1 MRKKIKTHIIFLFL
15 AHVLLSQQDPAFNY
29 YMFNHQSVNPAYVGS
44 KNYTTITSVY
54 RSQWS
59 GFEGSPI
66 TQTAS
71 FNKPIRSKNIGV
83 GLGVINDKIGPLTS
97 TDISID
103 LSYHLRLNRD
113 DSYLS
118 VGLKF
123 SGLDFGIN
131 NDMIQTNQPFDQTF
145 LIQDDKS
152 FFPNIGFGFYY
163 YSQKIYLGFAMPR
176 AIDHAEIGNQKHYFF
191 IGGGLINISD
201 LWLLRPSLF
210 LKYARG
216 SSSVYDFSSLLIF
229 KEIFWIGGQI
239 RSSIFSVLPDGGLEG
254 SYAFLTGVNI
264 NENISIGYSYGFSS
278 SKNKALNLG
287 THEIILRLDIL
298 PKVIGLLRSPRFF

>member
-1 MRKKIKTHIIFLFL
+1 
-15 AHVLLSQQDPAFNY
+15 
-29 YMFNHQSVNPAYVGS
+29 MFNHQSVNPAYVGS

-59 GFEGSPI
+59 GFEGSPT

-131 NDMIQTNQPFDQTF
+131 NDMIQTNQPFDKPF
-145 LIQDDKS
+145 
-152 FFPNIGFGFYY
+152 
-163 YSQKIYLGFAMPR
+163 
-176 AIDHAEIGNQKHYFF
+176 
-191 IGGGLINISD
+191 
-201 LWLLRPSLF
+201 
-210 LKYARG
+210 
-216 SSSVYDFSSLLIF
+216 
-229 KEIFWIGGQI
+229 
-239 RSSIFSVLPDGGLEG
+239 
-254 SYAFLTGVNI
+254 
-264 NENISIGYSYGFSS
+264 
-278 SKNKALNLG
+278 
-287 THEIILRLDIL
+287 
-298 PKVIGLLRSPRFF
+298 